1 MVKYYAKGS
10 VHTVF
15 FTPKEVVFSLFKPAE
30 AGDPRSSLGQQ
41 QDRQPGLSPGPH
53 SKFTRGKL
61 TRANEA
67 DAGAHAA
74 GGSEK
79 GMKVLALEPQEHRV
93 GLLQR
98 QRP

>member
-10 VHTVF
+10 VYTVF

-61 TRANEA
+61 PQQ
-67 DAGAHAA
+67 
-74 GGSEK
+74 
-79 GMKVLALEPQEHRV
+79 MKQTLVRMQPV
-93 GLLQR
+93 GLKR
-98 QRP
+98 G